1 MNEETDTPNDPAP
14 DTDAEIMNTAEE
26 AAAER
31 PPKTPA
37 DLLRAAAQRGTG
49 LDLAMI
55 AILTVLAGVGV
66 ALVHGGM
73 RACFGALWLTICAL
87 LLTDYVRRFR
97 AFTIVREF
105 IRHPPSVFWIHA
117 PEAGPLAEIPPFRWF
132 HAPRALVF
140 HPVSGAA
147 PAVVAISSRR
157 HEQLLAYCRERNPEA
172 VAFSPERR

>member
-26 AAAER
+26 AAPER

-37 DLLRAAAQRGTG
+37 DLLRAAALRWTG
-49 LDLAMI
+49 FELTLI
-55 AILTVLAGVGV
+55 ALVTILTGVGV

-73 RACFGALWLTICAL
+73 RACFGALWLAICAL

-97 AFTIVREF
+97 AFTVVREF
-105 IRHPPSVFWIHA
+105 IRHPPSVFWIHV

-147 PAVVAISSRR
+147 PAVVAVSARR
-157 HEQLLAYCRERNPEA
+157 HEQLLDYCRERNPGA